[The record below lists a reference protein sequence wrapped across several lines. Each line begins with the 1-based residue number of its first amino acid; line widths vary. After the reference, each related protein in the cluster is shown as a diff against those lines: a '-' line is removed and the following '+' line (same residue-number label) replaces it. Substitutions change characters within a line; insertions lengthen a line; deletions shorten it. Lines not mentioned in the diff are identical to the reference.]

1 MKKVGKVKLNIQCW
15 LLFAGIAFFS
25 LTAVPNRLIAGNN
38 IDSLLVIVESPN
50 TGNED
55 RISTYIKLVDLYA
68 TVSLDTGLF
77 YADKCFDLAQKENNE
92 EAMCRAIFKRGTVL
106 SLFDKKDEAISA
118 FIQAFE
124 HGKKIDNNELIL
136 SVLFNLGVEY
146 KNIGRYDTAL
156 TTLVYVKELALQNDN
171 LNIAFRALNSIGN
184 TYIDLADYSKA
195 QVAFIEAVELNK
207 KIGEIFL

>member
-106 SLFDKKDEAISA
+106 SLFDKKDGQYLPLYKHLNTE
-118 FIQAFE
+118 
-124 HGKKIDNNELIL
+124 KK
-136 SVLFNLGVEY
+136 
-146 KNIGRYDTAL
+146 
-156 TTLVYVKELALQNDN
+156 
-171 LNIAFRALNSIGN
+171 
-184 TYIDLADYSKA
+184 
-195 QVAFIEAVELNK
+195 
-207 KIGEIFL
+207 